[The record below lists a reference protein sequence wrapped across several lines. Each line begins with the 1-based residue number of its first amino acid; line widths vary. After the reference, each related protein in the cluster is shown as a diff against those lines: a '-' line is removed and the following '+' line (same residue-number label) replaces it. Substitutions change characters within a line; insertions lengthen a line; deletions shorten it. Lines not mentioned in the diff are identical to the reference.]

1 MVEAPVS
8 HRAPC
13 MLKPHTYAPS
23 RLTESTLSCVSHFVT
38 SVNVTNLSSSHWFF
52 CAATWFT
59 LVKNDCGLMR
69 YDSQVHLGISVGLP
83 AHSSNCPSLAVKLVN
98 HPLRAFI
105 EAQEIL
111 PHFGGTSS
119 MNNASQTAS
128 IASDMDNSP
137 LKPKVSSFNDR
148 TISANRRFMTS
159 ISCRNEFWKGPF
171 SSNEASRSSMSNFFS
186 PKRSMMSSSLAAA
199 TSVGDMPPPSSSPAD
214 RGCNSTNVLNMPSD
228 WVVLKSIS
236 ALGCN
241 PKATGVSEVSVALMC
256 FK

>member
-1 MVEAPVS
+1 MTGGI
-8 HRAPC
+8 
-13 MLKPHTYAPS
+13 K
-23 RLTESTLSCVSHFVT
+23 
-38 SVNVTNLSSSHWFF
+38 
-52 CAATWFT
+52 
-59 LVKNDCGLMR
+59 
-69 YDSQVHLGISVGLP
+69 YDSQVHFGISVGLP
-83 AHSSNCPSLAVKLVN
+83 AHSSDCPSLAVKLVN
-98 HPLRAFI
+98 QPDNAFI

-119 MNNASQTAS
+119 MNSASQTAS

-137 LKPKVSSFNDR
+137 LNPSVNSFNER

-171 SSNEASRSSMSNFFS
+171 SSRDASRSSMSNFFS
-186 PKRSMMSSSLAAA
+186 PKRSMVSSSLAAA

-228 WVVLKSIS
+228 CVVRKSIS
-236 ALGCN
+236 AFGCK
-241 PKATGVSEVSVALMC
+241 PKATGVSDVSVALIC

>member
-1 MVEAPVS
+1 MTGGI
-8 HRAPC
+8 
-13 MLKPHTYAPS
+13 K
-23 RLTESTLSCVSHFVT
+23 
-38 SVNVTNLSSSHWFF
+38 
-52 CAATWFT
+52 
-59 LVKNDCGLMR
+59 

-83 AHSSNCPSLAVKLVN
+83 AHSSNCPNLAVKLVSQ
-98 HPLRAFI
+98 PDKAFI

-119 MNNASQTAS
+119 MNKASQTAS
-128 IASDMDNSP
+128 MASDMDNSP
-137 LKPKVSSFNDR
+137 LNPSVNSFKER

-171 SSNEASRSSMSNFFS
+171 SSNEASKSSMSNFFS
-186 PKRSMMSSSLAAA
+186 PNRSMMSSSLAAA
-199 TSVGDMPPPSSSPAD
+199 TSVGDIPPPSSSPAL

-241 PKATGVSEVSVALMC
+241 PNATGVSEVKVALMC